1 MTFVEDRTSAHAAK
15 ANQALCNRNPP
26 NFILKARLAPNSPGI
41 NTVENLWSI
50 VDEIVFKD
58 PGCCDS

>member
-1 MTFVEDRTSAHAAK
+1 MTIVGDRTSAHAAK

-26 NFILKARLAPNSPGI
+26 NFTLKARLAPNSPGI
-41 NTVENLWSI
+41 NTVENLWSL

-58 PGCCDS
+58 PAYCES